1 MNSAHP
7 LVESGMVNLL
17 VVDDL
22 PANLEAL
29 EVAIRRDDI
38 GIHTATS
45 GEEALELLLRH
56 EFALAIID
64 VQMPRMNGFE
74 LAEFMRS
81 TEATKSIPILF
92 VSAGDEGQNYAF
104 RGYESGG
111 VDFMRKPLDIFV
123 MNSKINIFVELYR
136 SRKALHDQVA
146 ALEASQR
153 QQAETLAQ
161 LEQTQTE
168 LNHAIQMRDDFMSIV
183 SHELR
188 SPLNTLKLELYLRKL
203 FVEKGNT
210 DAFSLANMEK
220 MLDSDD
226 RQINRLVRLIDDML
240 DVSRIRTGLL
250 SVRPQQV
257 DLKALVEDVV
267 QRFFSQLAL
276 AGCEV
281 RVSAEPLVGHWDEFR
296 IEQVLINLLT
306 NAMRY
311 GKDAPIDIEVRRT
324 GASARLT
331 LRDRGPGIG
340 AADQQRI
347 FHQFERAGGDRKRGG
362 GLGLGLYI
370 SEQIVRAHAGEIS
383 VVSEP
388 GAGATFIVELPLNA
402 DAGEITEGP
411 GSR

>member
-1 MNSAHP
+1 MNGI
-7 LVESGMVNLL
+7 ESLGEQGKVNLL

-38 GIHTATS
+38 HIYTANS
-45 GEEALELLLRH
+45 GEAALELLLRH

-92 VSAGDEGQNYAF
+92 VSAGDEGLNYAF

-136 SRKALHDQVA
+136 NRKALHDQVA

-153 QQAETLAQ
+153 QQAATLEQ
-161 LEQTQTE
+161 LEKTQAE
-168 LNHAIQMRDDFMSIV
+168 LNHAIRMRDDFMSIA

-188 SPLNTLKLELYLRKL
+188 SPLNTLKLELYLRRM
-203 FVEKGNT
+203 FVEKGNAE
-210 DAFSLANMEK
+210 AFSLANMEK
-220 MLDSDD
+220 MLDTDD

-240 DVSRIRTGLL
+240 DVSRIRAGLL

-257 DLKALVEDVV
+257 DLKTLVEDVAG
-267 QRFFSQLAL
+267 RFHNQLAL
-276 AGCEV
+276 AGCEM
-281 RVSAEPLVGHWDEFR
+281 SIDAESTVGHWDEFR

-311 GKDAPIDIEVRRT
+311 GKGAPIHIEVRANGDR
-324 GASARLT
+324 ARLS
-331 LRDRGPGIG
+331 LRDQGPGIG
-340 AADQQRI
+340 IEDQQRI
-347 FHQFERAGGDRKRGG
+347 FRQFERAGGDRKRGG

-383 VVSEP
+383 VVSEL
-388 GAGATFIVELPLNA
+388 GAGTTFIVELPRGSGAAPAGA
-402 DAGEITEGP
+402 DGQG
-411 GSR
+411 G

>member
-1 MNSAHP
+1 MNDMTS
-7 LVESGMVNLL
+7 LVEAGKVNVLL
-17 VVDDL
+17 VDDL

-29 EVAIRRDDI
+29 EVAIRRDDLQI
-38 GIHTATS
+38 FTADS
-45 GEEALELLLRH
+45 GEAALELLLRH

-92 VSAGDEGQNYAF
+92 VSAGDEELNYAF

-136 SRKALHDQVA
+136 SRLALREQVA
-146 ALEASQR
+146 ALESSQR

-161 LEQTQTE
+161 LNATQAE
-168 LNHAIQMRDDFMSIV
+168 LQRAVQLRDDFMSIV

-188 SPLNTLKLELYLRKL
+188 SPLNTLKLDIYLRKM
-203 FVEKGNT
+203 FVEKGNAE
-210 DAFSLANMEK
+210 AFSLANMDK

-226 RQINRLVRLIDDML
+226 RQLGRLVRLIDDIL
-240 DVSRIRTGLL
+240 DVSRIRTGRL
-250 SVRPQQV
+250 SVRPQRV
-257 DLKALVEDVV
+257 DLKVLAEDVV
-267 QRFFSQLAL
+267 QRLRHQLAL
-276 AGCEV
+276 AGCEIGV
-281 RVSAEPLVGHWDEFR
+281 NGESVVGYWDGFR

-311 GKDAPIDIEVRRT
+311 GKEAPIDIDVECSGER
-324 GASARLT
+324 ARLT
-331 LRDRGPGIG
+331 VRDRGPGIG
-340 AADQQRI
+340 IEDQQRI

-370 SEQIVRAHAGEIS
+370 CEQIVRAHDGEIG

-388 GAGATFIVELPLNA
+388 GAGTTFFVELPLGAAPA
-402 DAGEITEGP
+402 DASAHTA
-411 GSR
+411 R

>member
-1 MNSAHP
+1 MSNVQS
-7 LVESGMVNLL
+7 LVDAGKVNLL
-17 VVDDL
+17 LVDDL

-29 EVAIRRDDI
+29 EVAIRREDVAI
-38 GIHTATS
+38 YTALS
-45 GEEALELLLRH
+45 GEAALELLLRH

-92 VSAGDEGQNYAF
+92 VSAGEEAQNYAF

-136 SRKALHDQVA
+136 FRRALRDQVA
-146 ALEASQR
+146 ALEESQR
-153 QQAETLAQ
+153 QQAETLTQ
-161 LEQTQTE
+161 LERTQTE
-168 LNHAIQMRDDFMSIV
+168 LNHAIRMRDDFMSIV

-203 FVEKGNT
+203 FVEKGNAE
-210 DAFSLANMEK
+210 AFSLPNMDK
-220 MLDSDD
+220 MLDADD

-257 DLKALVEDVV
+257 DLKVLVEDVV

-281 RVSAEPLVGHWDEFR
+281 RVSAEPVVGYWDEFR

-306 NAMRY
+306 NALRY
-311 GKDAPIDIEVRRT
+311 GKGAPIDIELQSVGKR
-324 GASARLT
+324 ARLS
-331 LRDRGPGIG
+331 LRDYGPGIG
-340 AADQQRI
+340 VEDQQRI
-347 FHQFERAGGDRKRGG
+347 FHQFERAGSDRKRGG

-388 GAGATFIVELPLNA
+388 GAGATFIVELPLDTGA
-402 DAGEITEGP
+402 AEAVSAAE
-411 GSR
+411 

>member
-1 MNSAHP
+1 MNSAYP
-7 LVESGMVNLL
+7 LMEPGKVNLL

-29 EVAIRRDDI
+29 EVAIRRDDV
-38 GIHTATS
+38 GIYTATS

-92 VSAGDEGQNYAF
+92 VSAGDEAQNYAF

-136 SRKALHDQVA
+136 YRKALHDQVA

-161 LEQTQTE
+161 LERAQTE

-188 SPLNTLKLELYLRKL
+188 SPLNTLKLELYLRRL
-203 FVEKGNT
+203 FVEKGNA
-210 DAFSLANMEK
+210 DAFSLPNMDK
-220 MLDSDD
+220 MLSADD

-250 SVRPQQV
+250 SVRPQKV

-267 QRFFSQLAL
+267 ERFFSQLSL
-276 AGCEV
+276 AGCEA
-281 RVSAEPLVGHWDEFR
+281 RVSAEPLVGYWDEFR

-311 GKDAPIDIEVRRT
+311 GKDAPIDIEVRRV
-324 GASARLT
+324 GDSARLA

-347 FHQFERAGGDRKRGG
+347 FHQFERAGSDRKRGG

-370 SEQIVRAHAGEIS
+370 SEQIVRAHAGAIS

-388 GAGATFIVELPLNA
+388 GAGATFIVELPL
-402 DAGEITEGP
+402 DTRTSEVAGGMD
-411 GSR
+411 SR